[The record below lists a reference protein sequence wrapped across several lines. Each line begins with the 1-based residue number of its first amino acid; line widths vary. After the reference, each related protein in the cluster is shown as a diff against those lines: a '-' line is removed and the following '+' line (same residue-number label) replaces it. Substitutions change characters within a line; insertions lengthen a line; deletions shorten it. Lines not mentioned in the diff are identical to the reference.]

1 MQQVAGALGVRAK
14 VARALATS
22 GIFLRLPLV
31 RDSSVVV
38 NHPWPGDVITSQ
50 QRLYLEVLWCALYL
64 SALYL
69 SYICLICAPYMSFIC
84 PIYFI
89 YLPHMCL
96 VFAPCMSFICPIYV
110 IYLPHMCLV
119 FAPCMS
125 LICPIYVIHLPHTSY
140 LFAPYVL
147 HATHASG
154 VCPHMSC
161 VCPYMS
167 GATHSIVREHILS

>member
-1 MQQVAGALGVRAK
+1 VQQVAGALGVRAK

-96 VFAPCMSFICPIYV
+96 VFAPCMS
-110 IYLPHMCLV
+110 
-119 FAPCMS
+119 